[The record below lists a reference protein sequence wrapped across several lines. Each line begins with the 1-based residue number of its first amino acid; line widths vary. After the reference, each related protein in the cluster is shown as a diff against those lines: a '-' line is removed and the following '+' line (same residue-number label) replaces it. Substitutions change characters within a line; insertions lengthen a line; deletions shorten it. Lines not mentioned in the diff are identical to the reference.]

1 MNESKSTSKIISNV
15 RFSDTDKYAHVNN
28 SKYFNYFEEARTEW
42 IYGNKNLIN
51 WTKEN
56 SIQLVIAEQS
66 CKYIHPITHPNK
78 LEVTQIVKKVGV
90 ASIELYYEI
99 RISGQNKIVTTA
111 NVKLASFNSIT
122 NKPQRI
128 PKNIKETLL

>member
-1 MNESKSTSKIISNV
+1 MNELKSVSKTVSNV
-15 RFSDTDKYAHVNN
+15 RWSDTDKYAHVNN

-42 IYGNKNLIN
+42 LYKNKNLIN

-66 CKYIHPITHPNK
+66 CKYIYPITHPNK
-78 LEVTQIVKKVGV
+78 LEVIQTVKKVGI
-90 ASIELYYEI
+90 ASIQLYYEI
-99 RISGQNKIVTTA
+99 KILGQNKIVTTA
-111 NVKLASFNSIT
+111 NVKLASFNSLT
-122 NKPQRI
+122 NRPQRI